1 VWVIPLLSSSL
12 WRSKRFELWVS
23 DNHFDT
29 KIVVNGATPT
39 WKGFTLGA
47 TIIGDGGSRYSFQ
60 SGGNRSTNGDFN
72 LSNEIAYVLIPTTRI
87 HHKTL

>member
-1 VWVIPLLSSSL
+1 LNYG
-12 WRSKRFELWVS
+12 FS

-60 SGGNRSTNGDFN
+60 S
-72 LSNEIAYVLIPTTRI
+72 EVIEVLMA
-87 HHKTL
+87 TLI

>member
-1 VWVIPLLSSSL
+1 VWVIPLPSSSL

-47 TIIGDGGSRYSFQ
+47 TIGDGGSRYSFQ
-60 SGGNRSTNGDFN
+60 LGNRSTMA
-72 LSNEIAYVLIPTTRI
+72 ILI
-87 HHKTL
+87 KQ